1 VFDVLARLEISAV
14 KFWDNSE
21 KASSDQAT
29 AQLRHGGAGPEPV
42 PTALNSE
49 NYLWQKLDR
58 HLSVHGVN
66 PQRARLIGFA
76 AAQQGPLLLAFAT
89 IDLATATS
97 SAEINVLQNSDS
109 WDQVDCVLINHDAFE
124 DSLTAVETYLSF
136 RKRFP
141 TKTVILVSTQI
152 RGDDFGLDRAAICD
166 ATLRFPVSSERLR
179 SGILAA
185 VENRRTM
192 LSHR

>member
-1 VFDVLARLEISAV
+1 MKL
-14 KFWDNSE
+14 WDTPS
-21 KASSDQAT
+21 KASNDQGT
-29 AQLRHGGAGPEPV
+29 ARFRHGGAGQKPD
-42 PTALNSE
+42 PTAVNSE

-66 PQRARLIGFA
+66 TQRTRLIGFDA
-76 AAQQGPLLLAFAT
+76 AHQGPLLLAFAS

-97 SAEINVLQNSDS
+97 SAEIEVLEATDT
-109 WDQVDCVLINHDAFE
+109 WDQVDCVLINHDAF
-124 DSLTAVETYLSF
+124 DDPQTAVEGYLAF
-136 RKRFP
+136 RERFP
-141 TKTVILVSTQI
+141 GKIVILVSSQI

-185 VENRRTM
+185 VENRRMM
-192 LSHR
+192 LSRR